1 MDQSQS
7 IAGSVKSPKKR
18 AMLCDSLRN
27 LLCNLFCPA
36 LHNDSEYSA
45 NGRLRLTSDR
55 AGAKGCPFGHVY
67 PHCDDKNSRKTSN
80 SGKTNTLAL
89 IKDWL
94 QPSTATCTTSTPD
107 LMLQLQIAGL
117 FSNLK
122 NKCMNQSMLFS
133 AGLQH
138 QPGITALIETVL
150 IEIPELPDTGSSYE
164 KSPYEGERPI

>member
-55 AGAKGCPFGHVY
+55 AGAKGCPFG
-67 PHCDDKNSRKTSN
+67 
-80 SGKTNTLAL
+80 
-89 IKDWL
+89 
-94 QPSTATCTTSTPD
+94 
-107 LMLQLQIAGL
+107 QIAGL

-122 NKCMNQSMLFS
+122 NKCTNQSMLFS